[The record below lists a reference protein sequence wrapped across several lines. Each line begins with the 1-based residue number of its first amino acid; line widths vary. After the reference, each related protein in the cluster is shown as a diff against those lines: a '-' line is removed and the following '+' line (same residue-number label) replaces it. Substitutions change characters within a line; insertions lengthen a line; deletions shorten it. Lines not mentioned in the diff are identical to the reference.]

1 VGATEEVTMTDDKH
15 TAWSEGDSARPQVW
29 VCTFQHRHGLDAWV
43 AAGEDAAYASF
54 ATTVRSFWREA
65 VEWDRGPWD
74 DDRPPLPDQAPADDR
89 SAVES
94 YFAVMGEAPQ
104 PEYFS
109 IERQEVIGDG
119 EH

>member
-1 VGATEEVTMTDDKH
+1 MTEPATDNLNRTGAP
-15 TAWSEGDSARPQVW
+15 TAPHVW

-43 AAGEDAAYASF
+43 AADEDAAYARF
-54 ATTVRSFWREA
+54 AMTVRSFWSEA

-74 DDRPPLPDQAPADDR
+74 DDRPPLPDEAPVDDR
-89 SAVES
+89 TAVES

-109 IERQEVIGDG
+109 IERQGVI
-119 EH
+119 E

>member
-1 VGATEEVTMTDDKH
+1 MTEPAERNPNRTGGQ
-15 TAWSEGDSARPQVW
+15 TALQVW

-43 AAGEDAAYASF
+43 AADEDAAYASL
-54 ATTVRSFWREA
+54 AVPARSFWPEA

-74 DDRPPLPDQAPADDR
+74 EDRPPLPDEAPVDDR
-89 SAVES
+89 AAVER

-109 IERQEVIGDG
+109 IERQGVI
-119 EH
+119 E